1 MWVIYM
7 HATPMHTE
15 TAVLER
21 SQPNDGVGWESN
33 RLLRSGPPNDRRI
46 ITLRYESD
54 PDLDPLQDQERQP
67 YPGIRHLDNG
77 GDVRRYL
84 QAPYS
89 NAPRGPTCV
98 R

>member
-33 RLLRSGPPNDRRI
+33 RLLRSGPPKRSANHHCATKAILTLTRYRTKNGSRIQVSGTSTTAVMFVAIFRHRTAKLQGDR
-46 ITLRYESD
+46 
-54 PDLDPLQDQERQP
+54 P
-67 YPGIRHLDNG
+67 
-77 GDVRRYL
+77 
-84 QAPYS
+84 A
-89 NAPRGPTCV
+89 
-98 R
+98 